1 MLRPAGLRFL
11 ELALAGSIALAAVR
25 PAAAED
31 ATVTQADALFE
42 EAVKLRESNPELA
55 CAKFN
60 ESMRL
65 NPQAIGVLLNVAMCD
80 ERQGRL
86 ASAVRR
92 YRETRERAVEL
103 NFPEYRK
110 AADDRLAVLADEV
123 PRLTIRFEKTPPPLT
138 KVVVDDQLV
147 ALSALEELPL
157 DPGERIVVISAP
169 GRIPFQRKISL
180 ARRDR
185 RELAVPA
192 LQKPSSRRTL
202 GKITLAAGGAALV
215 TGVVLG
221 LVARDHYGDA
231 RHLTDAEGADLCT
244 KRDGRVVCEGE
255 AYADI
260 QSARQLG
267 NVGTIVGGAGI
278 AAMLAGGYL
287 WMFTPEPHGE
297 RAGPEVKPLGSAAPA
312 RRGVSVVPRVGPD
325 GAGVTL
331 LGRF

>member
-11 ELALAGSIALAAVR
+11 ELALAGAIALAAVR

-31 ATVTQADALFE
+31 PAVTKADALFA
-42 EAVKLRESNPELA
+42 EAVKLRGSNHELA
-55 CAKFN
+55 CAKFF
-60 ESMRL
+60 ESLRL

-80 ERQGRL
+80 EKQGRL

-103 NFPEYRK
+103 NFPEYLK
-110 AADDRLAVLADEV
+110 AADARLAPLVAEV
-123 PRLTIRFEKTPPPLT
+123 PRLTIRFEKPPPPLT

-147 ALSALEELPL
+147 ALSALEELLL

-169 GRIPFQRKISL
+169 GRIPFQRKILL
-180 ARRDR
+180 APRDR
-185 RELAVPA
+185 RELAVPS
-192 LQKPSSRRTL
+192 LQKPSSRRTI

-215 TGVVLG
+215 TGAVLG

-231 RHLTDAEGADLCT
+231 RHLKDQGADLCT
-244 KRDGRVVCEGE
+244 KTDGRVVCRGE
-255 AYADI
+255 AYAGI

-287 WMFTPEPHGE
+287 WIFTPKPHGE
-297 RAGPEVKPLGSAAPA
+297 RAGPEVEPPGSAAPA

-325 GAGVTL
+325 GAGVAI